1 METLDLE
8 VEENVRASF
17 QRQALMRTIGASL
30 MAVRAGAVEISL
42 AMREELAQQHGLLH
56 AAVTTAIL
64 DSACG
69 YAALTLMP
77 ADCEVMS
84 VEFKVNLLAPAAG
97 ERFVARASVKR
108 AGRRLT
114 VTAADCFAVEGGNE
128 TLVATMLGTMIRVEP
143 HRLRR

>member
-1 METLDLE
+1 METLDPD
-8 VEENVRASF
+8 VENNVRASF
-17 QRQALMRTIGASL
+17 ERQGLMRTIGASL
-30 MAVRAGAVEISL
+30 SAIRAGAVEISL
-42 AMREELAQQHGLLH
+42 PMREDLAQQHGLLH
-56 AAVTTAIL
+56 AAATTAIL

-97 ERFVARASVKR
+97 ERFVARATVKR

-114 VTAADCFAVEGGNE
+114 VTAGDCFAIEGETE
-128 TLVATMLGTMIRVEP
+128 TLVATMLGTMIRIEP
-143 HRLRR
+143 RGLRR